1 MRCDHRLQYAPLQ
14 HRRGAPAIV
23 HLQPGLGSRRRSQ
36 PLPQDCVWQGERC
49 AGSPARTPYLSSP
62 WSPRGMPTSSWKC
75 SPAAWSTPPPQT
87 ASWCCLAG
95 SLEEAPSGMPASPT
109 AVETPADN
117 IVPSPVKSPEKQN
130 DPGQPVR
137 KPFKCEQCDF
147 SSDTKHGLSVHN
159 GKAHRPEP
167 ASERLLSIC
176 NRCDEFYYPSDS
188 NYQSNPIHQIYCDNC
203 MLLM

>member
-1 MRCDHRLQYAPLQ
+1 MKTIHPGHLEHRFCIFGCQILCITYL
-14 HRRGAPAIV
+14 AIMP
-23 HLQPGLGSRRRSQ
+23 Q
-36 PLPQDCVWQGERC
+36 LP
-49 AGSPARTPYLSSP
+49 PIP
-62 WSPRGMPTSSWKC
+62 
-75 SPAAWSTPPPQT
+75 
-87 ASWCCLAG
+87 
-95 SLEEAPSGMPASPT
+95 

-117 IVPSPVKSPEKQN
+117 IVPSPEKQN